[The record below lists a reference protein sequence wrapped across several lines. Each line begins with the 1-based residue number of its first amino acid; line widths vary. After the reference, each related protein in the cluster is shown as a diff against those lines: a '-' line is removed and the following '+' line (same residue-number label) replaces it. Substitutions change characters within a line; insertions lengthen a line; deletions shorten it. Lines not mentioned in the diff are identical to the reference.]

1 MSTSFLQ
8 RVKSLFSTPKY
19 RLLDVHWGRQIKH
32 SAYMTAYPM
41 YWFYESGDSF
51 LITGFF
57 GAEIRGKL
65 PKCLDSVSDRGKIR
79 YLKRFLP
86 KADR

>member
-8 RVKSLFSTPKY
+8 RVKSLFLTPKY
-19 RLLDVHWGRQIKH
+19 RLLGVHWGRAIKH
-32 SAYMTAYPM
+32 SPYMTSYPF

-51 LITGFF
+51 VISGFF
-57 GAEIRGKL
+57 GAEIHGKL
-65 PKCLDSVSDRGKIR
+65 PKCLDRVSDSGKIR